1 LPELFFSASFFIWT
15 GGMSV
20 GGAMAVR
27 FRTVSAEI
35 SNGCRVISIGGWELF
50 GHCAI
55 MVGKLLKFFHEM
67 GNDEKKFR
75 KNPDRG

>member
-1 LPELFFSASFFIWT
+1 MSAGRTI
-15 GGMSV
+15 
-20 GGAMAVR
+20 AVR

-35 SNGCRVISIGGWELF
+35 SGGDLVIFIGGWELF

-55 MVGKLLKFFHEM
+55 MAGKLLKFFYEM